1 MKNNLLKTVAVIAI
15 AVAMLATSVT
25 SFAATA
31 STVTT
36 YNEGTSKLHV
46 VSTVSDVDAG
56 VMVTY
61 LATKKGSVSSNEDI
75 VYIGQETAA
84 GSPIV
89 FSYDAPSAAI
99 TSAKLL
105 YGSNLSDVATA
116 LNGDPNNEVSVAGV
130 TVTGTP
136 EGTVITVTDSQTPG
150 VVTDKLGNNE
160 EGSIEID
167 LPDFYELKSVKVD
180 GNVIEDVTTNAF
192 PVKGGSEV
200 VVECVYIATSKVEL
214 DGAKEYFV
222 QEIGEGDVTLDT
234 VGLVC
239 KINGT
244 GTGYTYG
251 VYAEKSDGTA
261 FELEVGGAVE
271 GEETPLEAGF
281 YPAVINAED
290 GGYYAVQLAAEEGA
304 LNGVKLYPYYNN
316 GTENIICK

>member
-36 YNEGTSKLHV
+36 YNETSNKLHV
-46 VSTVSDVDAG
+46 VSTVSDVDTG

-61 LATKKGSVSSNEDI
+61 LATKEGTVSTKNDI
-75 VYIGQETAA
+75 VYVGQETSA

-89 FSYDAPSAAI
+89 FSYDALNA
-99 TSAKLL
+99 TSAKIL
-105 YGSNLSDVATA
+105 YGSNLSAVATA
-116 LNGDPNNEVSVAGV
+116 LNGDTNKEVSVAGV
-130 TVTGTP
+130 TVTGVP
-136 EGTVITVTDSQTPG
+136 EGTIVTITDSESNPT
-150 VVTDKLGNNE
+150 TKLGNNE
-160 EGSIEID
+160 TGSIEID

-180 GNVIEDVTTNAF
+180 GNDQDVTANAF
-192 PVKGGSEV
+192 QVKGGSAV
-200 VVECVYIATSKVEL
+200 VVECVYIATEKVEL
-214 DGAKEYFV
+214 DGAKQYFV
-222 QEIGEGDVTLDT
+222 QEIGEGGVALDT

-244 GTGYTYG
+244 GTGYIYG

-271 GEETPLEAGF
+271 GEETPLEPGF
-281 YPAVINAED
+281 YPATVS
-290 GGYYAVQLAAEEGA
+290 GGYYAVQLAAEVGT
-304 LNGVKLYPYYNN
+304 LGGVKLYPYYND
-316 GTENIICK
+316 GKGNIIIGK